1 MTHSTTS
8 HSTITKETEA
18 TNVSS
23 FELSGENKNES
34 PQSEV
39 QRICPV
45 LLTSE
50 Y

>member
-23 FELSGENKNES
+23 FELSGSNKNES
-34 PQSEV
+34 PQSEG

-45 LLTSE
+45 LLTNE